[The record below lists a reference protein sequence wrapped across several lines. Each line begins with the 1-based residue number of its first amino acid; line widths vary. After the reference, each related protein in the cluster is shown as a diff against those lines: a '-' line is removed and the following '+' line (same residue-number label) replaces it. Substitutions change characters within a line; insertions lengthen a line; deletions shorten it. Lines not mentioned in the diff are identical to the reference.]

1 MSQGLKIGGDSEQP
15 DHCGEHTRSGHIRL
29 HFGVL
34 ISIVLVILEYC
45 ISPYVRKKLREDV
58 KIICLGEL
66 KSQLKLLCYS
76 YSVSTTQ
83 VKETSS
89 KYCFDRCARDSFYE
103 EVSLEGVQNGI

>member
-34 ISIVLVILEYC
+34 ISIVL
-45 ISPYVRKKLREDV
+45 
-58 KIICLGEL
+58 ICLGEL